1 MFHNLLIIGTFT
13 PLLLRLDKS
22 NSTGISLVYYT
33 NFVRIFVTEYI
44 KVMVNIIKSEDG
56 LLNRDWSAQVKTD
69 VEEMKSL

>member
-1 MFHNLLIIGTFT
+1 MFYNVLIIGTIT

-33 NFVRIFVTEYI
+33 NFVRFFITEYI

-69 VEEMKSL
+69 VKEMK

>member
-1 MFHNLLIIGTFT
+1 MT

-44 KVMVNIIKSEDG
+44 KVMVNIIKSKDG

-69 VEEMKSL
+69 EEEMK